1 MVKYMIPFLAVAAM
15 AACTSNQP
23 ADSNLPAEPLNFETA
38 AQELCNLKCS
48 LRSLRAEGD
57 KEKFRQGRM
66 NLKRLMDAVDELQ
79 EAGEAKRLLEDCKCD

>member
-1 MVKYMIPFLAVAAM
+1 MIPFLAVAAM

-23 ADSNLPAEPLNFETA
+23 ADSTLPAEPLNFETA

-66 NLKRLMDAVDELQ
+66 NLKRFMDSVDALQ
-79 EAGEAKRLLEDCKCD
+79 EEGAARKLLDACTCE